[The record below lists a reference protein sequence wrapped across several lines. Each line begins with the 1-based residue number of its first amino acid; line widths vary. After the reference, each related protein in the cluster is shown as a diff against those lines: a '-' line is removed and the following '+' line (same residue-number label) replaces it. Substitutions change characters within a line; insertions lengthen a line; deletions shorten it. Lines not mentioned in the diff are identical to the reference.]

1 MSSLADLTSNLYGD
15 QSVALVHA
23 LLTNTS
29 RSNFIRPISSSSH
42 TTNWSISHI
51 PGPPHSILTS
61 SLFSSPSASLS
72 SSSSSTTAAAI
83 AAADD
88 DYYPFWLL
96 VVIAIFGSVTS
107 VLTVLGNILVIL
119 AFFLDRQ
126 IRQPTNYFILS
137 LSVSDFLIG
146 LLSMPLLTIYIYA
159 RDWPLNGIICDIW
172 LSLDYTVCLTSIY
185 TVLFITIDRFCSVK
199 MPAKYRKWR
208 TCRKIN
214 IMIAVTWA
222 GKRKNISNSYF
233 KISINLILVPTIIFF
248 STTLLYPHIKGVSN
262 LQNGVCMSSNFP
274 TILLINFFFYKCD
287 VQWNKNHVFNLC
299 LTIGYFWTTL
309 FVMIV
314 LYIFI
319 YGMKSKDLFYQKS
332 IYSI

>member
-1 MSSLADLTSNLYGD
+1 
-15 QSVALVHA
+15 
-23 LLTNTS
+23 
-29 RSNFIRPISSSSH
+29 
-42 TTNWSISHI
+42 
-51 PGPPHSILTS
+51 
-61 SLFSSPSASLS
+61 LS
-72 SSSSSTTAAAI
+72 SSLVSSSTIASTAI
-83 AAADD
+83 GD

-159 RDWPLNGIICDIW
+159 KDWPLNAIICDIW

-208 TCRKIN
+208 TGRKIN

-222 GKRKNISNSYF
+222 GKKTICLMFFLFN
-233 KISINLILVPTIIFF
+233 NL
-248 STTLLYPHIKGVSN
+248 N
-262 LQNGVCMSSNFP
+262 
-274 TILLINFFFYKCD
+274 
-287 VQWNKNHVFNLC
+287 
-299 LTIGYFWTTL
+299 
-309 FVMIV
+309 
-314 LYIFI
+314 
-319 YGMKSKDLFYQKS
+319 
-332 IYSI
+332 

>member
-1 MSSLADLTSNLYGD
+1 MSSFVDLKSIINSNHGAA
-15 QSVALVHA
+15 ALVHA
-23 LLTNTS
+23 LLTNSS
-29 RSNFIRPISSSSH
+29 RSGSIRPISSSAY

-51 PGPPHSILTS
+51 PGPPPSFLTS
-61 SLFSSPSASLS
+61 SFSSLS
-72 SSSSSTTAAAI
+72 SLSTTTI
-83 AAADD
+83 ASTEDK
-88 DYYPFWLL
+88 YYPFWLL

-107 VLTVLGNILVIL
+107 VLTVLGNILVML

-159 RDWPLNGIICDIW
+159 KDWPLNATICDIW

-214 IMIAVTWA
+214 IMIAITWA
-222 GKRKNISNSYF
+222 GNDKEYMNIVFLFTLINCFFKFLLSYF
-233 KISINLILVPTIIFF
+233 SPQLWFI
-248 STTLLYPHIKGVSN
+248 
-262 LQNGVCMSSNFP
+262 
-274 TILLINFFFYKCD
+274 
-287 VQWNKNHVFNLC
+287 HV
-299 LTIGYFWTTL
+299 
-309 FVMIV
+309 
-314 LYIFI
+314 
-319 YGMKSKDLFYQKS
+319 
-332 IYSI
+332 

>member
-1 MSSLADLTSNLYGD
+1 MSSFVDLTS
-15 QSVALVHA
+15 SVNSKHSATLVQA
-23 LLTNTS
+23 LLSNVS
-29 RSNFIRPISSSSH
+29 RWNSNRPFALSSGN
-42 TTNWSISHI
+42 TNWSVSHI
-51 PGPPHSILTS
+51 PGPPS
-61 SLFSSPSASLS
+61 SLLSLS
-72 SSSSSTTAAAI
+72 SSSAAAATTTTTQVI
-83 AAADD
+83 ALADD
-88 DYYPFWLL
+88 SYYPFWLL
-96 VVIAIFGSVTS
+96 VLIAIFGSVTS

-159 RDWPLNGIICDIW
+159 KDWPLNAIICDIW

-208 TCRKIN
+208 TGKKIN
-214 IMIAVTWA
+214 IMIAMTWA
-222 GKRKNISNSYF
+222 GKDVAVNHAPTALHSS
-233 KISINLILVPTIIFF
+233 SSDTNLFHGYHALSTAERRRQHAKWRLYVVAFLSFSLVSRHPLLL
-248 STTLLYPHIKGVSN
+248 TLG
-262 LQNGVCMSSNFP
+262 
-274 TILLINFFFYKCD
+274 D

-299 LTIGYFWTTL
+299 LTIAYFWTTL

-319 YGMKSKDLFYQKS
+319 YGRARLVLLTR
-332 IYSI
+332 